1 MCDSRAATHQSALDG
16 EKKGGEKFANQKFDC
31 CHQTVSGLTGRQIF
45 ACDEQRGG
53 GLCVFSCRSIVTL
66 CGDARGSTARP

>member
-1 MCDSRAATHQSALDG
+1 MCDSKAATHQSAPDE

-45 ACDEQRGG
+45 ACDEQQRAGG
-53 GLCVFSCRSIVTL
+53 FVYLAVAAL
-66 CGDARGSTARP
+66 